1 MSIDEVR
8 AALRALTRRMV
19 EGASYEELTTT
30 LDAIAAMPGAD
41 ELRPEIAGRRLA
53 LLQVHHRDEAERA
66 RVLRDAGPDI
76 DSVPLSER
84 VSWIVGAGR
93 DRAIV
98 EPHLRPLLAEIRAAA
113 EHAPDDAH
121 AQHALWLASVYLD
134 EDRQGP
140 EPREEPEED
149 EDEDAEEEGEEFET
163 PWLENVEVGLEVA
176 RSLVVARRPFEEI
189 VEALDAV
196 LELPNGEQAAGL
208 VANEKILMLVHCDRD
223 DAEAER
229 VLAEVAPVLA
239 TFTAQERAESLSPL
253 LSGRRVLAAK
263 YAPALIVEL
272 EEELRRD
279 PGKGEVADTLAR
291 LRSSLERARAGG

>member
-19 EGASYEELTTT
+19 EGASYEELTAT

-113 EHAPDDAH
+113 EHGPDDAH
-121 AQHALWLASVYLD
+121 AQHALWLASVYRD
-134 EDRQGP
+134 ENRQGP

-149 EDEDAEEEGEEFET
+149 EEADEEGEECET
-163 PWLENVEVGLEVA
+163 PWPENVEVGLEVA
-176 RSLVVARRPFEEI
+176 RRLVVARRPFEEI

-196 LELPNGEQAAGL
+196 LELPDGEQAAGL

-253 LSGRRVLAAK
+253 LSGRRALTAK

-279 PGKGEVADTLAR
+279 PGNGEVADTLAR